1 MTDTVPHDD
10 DVGLNVVRCQADIL
24 GTLCQW
30 SSEALKHTM
39 GGARLSIS
47 IDLNEILA
55 NQKYRMKMPHQALTC
70 DNPVALCL
78 PL

>member
-1 MTDTVPHDD
+1 MTDTAPHDD

-47 IDLNEILA
+47 IDLNEILG
-55 NQKYRMKMPHQALTC
+55 NQKYSMKMPHQDLTY
-70 DNPVALCL
+70 DNPAALCL